1 MNEPVLKRIFNR
13 VTAMFI
19 TFEGIEGS
27 GKTTQIRHAME
38 FLKKKG
44 KDCVMTREPG
54 GTITGQKIRSIL
66 LDSENNGMD
75 PSTELLLYLADR
87 VEHVNKIINPALS
100 AGKTVL
106 CDRYYD
112 ATIAY
117 QGYARGLNMD
127 LLDKL
132 HKLIIHDLKPDI
144 TILLDLDPETGL
156 SRAWKQIKEGKRA
169 GFETRFEKETLDFH
183 DKVRKGYLEL
193 ARIEAKRFIIV
204 DASKDENQ
212 VKNDIIK
219 ALS

>member
-66 LDSENNGMD
+66 LDPENNGMD

>member
-1 MNEPVLKRIFNR
+1 
-13 VTAMFI
+13 MFI

-27 GKTTQIRHAME
+27 GKTTQIQHTME
-38 FLKKKG
+38 FFKKKG

-66 LDSENNGMD
+66 LDPENNGMH
-75 PSTELLLYLADR
+75 PSTELLLYMADR

-112 ATIAY
+112 ATKAY

-132 HKLIIHDLKPDI
+132 HKLIVNDLKPDI
-144 TILLDLDPETGL
+144 TILLDLDPKTGL

-169 GFETRFEKETLDFH
+169 GFETRFEKENLDFH

-193 ARIEAKRFIIV
+193 ARIEPKRFIII
-204 DASKDENQ
+204 DATKDENQ
-212 VKNDIIK
+212 VKRDIIK

>member
-1 MNEPVLKRIFNR
+1 
-13 VTAMFI
+13 MFI

-27 GKTTQIRHAME
+27 GKTTQIRHVME
-38 FLKKKG
+38 FLENSG
-44 KDCVMTREPG
+44 KACVMTREPG

-66 LDSENNGMD
+66 LDPDNNGMD
-75 PSTELLLYLADR
+75 HSTELLLYLADR
-87 VEHVNKIINPALS
+87 AEHANKIIKPALS

-112 ATIAY
+112 ATKAY
-117 QGYARGLNMD
+117 QGYARGLDMD

-144 TILLDLDPETGL
+144 TILLDLDPKTGL
-156 SRAWKQIKEGKRA
+156 SRAWKQINA
-169 GFETRFEKETLDFH
+169 GERTEFETRFEKETLDFH

-193 ARIEAKRFIIV
+193 ARIEPKRFIIV
-204 DASKDENQ
+204 DATKDENQ
-212 VKNDIIK
+212 VKKDIIK